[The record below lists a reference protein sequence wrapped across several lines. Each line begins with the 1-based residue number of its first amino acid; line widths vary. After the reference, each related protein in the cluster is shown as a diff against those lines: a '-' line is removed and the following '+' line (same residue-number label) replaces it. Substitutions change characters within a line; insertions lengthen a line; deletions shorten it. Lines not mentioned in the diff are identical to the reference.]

1 MVSRPARL
9 YIGLVVVLTGV
20 LVTAT
25 SMAKIKGIWGLMPPA
40 FTAPFATGHVPV
52 SKPLIALVALVV
64 LFLVC
69 DSVDTPLSARQTKWS
84 PSSAATL
91 AAVVLLGPLAAAFV
105 GASSLLSLRPKLR
118 LPERMFNGAMHALS
132 GLAAGGAYLAVG
144 DWLKGLVY
152 RHELAVYQHE
162 LAVYR
167 HELAVHHQHDFAVRP
182 QLEALL
188 QNDLLALHRQW
199 ALVGLPNAGHFAI
212 IIGAFA
218 AAAAVHVLANHGL
231 IWGIYR
237 LNRGSGM
244 LRREGLESSLPLLL
258 ASDFGYACLGLVIA
272 SLWHVM
278 AWFSAALVLVTLFVA
293 RWAMGQFAE
302 QQRAYAATMSAL
314 CQAVETKDY
323 YTRGHG
329 DRVSRGSVMI
339 ARKIR
344 MSPARTEAIRFAG
357 MLHDVGKLGVPT
369 QVLQKTG
376 QLTPEEFAAI
386 QLHPMRGLE
395 IVREIGFLY
404 EAFTGIMHHH
414 ERIDGRGYPMGLA
427 GHEIPEFARIIAV
440 ADAFDSMTT
449 TRSYREAKS
458 IEFALDQLRT
468 GAGTQFDALAV
479 EAFIA
484 ALDEERWP
492 LPKPVRKPADP
503 ATVTVQDHDDPTAPL
518 RIVDA

>member
-9 YIGLVVVLTGV
+9 YIGLVVVLTGL
-20 LVTAT
+20 LVSAT
-25 SMAKIKGIWGLMPPA
+25 SMADIPGTWGLMSKAAIRTPEG
-40 FTAPFATGHVPV
+40 GH
-52 SKPLIALVALVV
+52 KALFALVTLVV

-118 LPERMFNGAMHALS
+118 LPERTFNGAMHALS
-132 GLAAGGAYLAVG
+132 GLAAGAAYLGVG
-144 DWLKGLVY
+144 RWLAMLAGLHASTTPGNNLV
-152 RHELAVYQHE
+152 
-162 LAVYR
+162 
-167 HELAVHHQHDFAVRP
+167 
-182 QLEALL
+182 
-188 QNDLLALHRQW
+188 
-199 ALVGLPNAGHFAI
+199 LVGPPQSKYFGI

-237 LNRGSGM
+237 LNRGTGM

-272 SLWHVM
+272 SLWSTM
-278 AWFSAALVLVTLFVA
+278 DWFAAVLVLVTLFVA

-302 QQRAYAATMSAL
+302 QQRAYAATMNAL

-329 DRVSRGSVMI
+329 ERVSRGSVMI

-344 MSPARTEAIRFAG
+344 MSADRTDAIRFAG

-376 QLTPEEFAAI
+376 PLTEDEFAAI

-404 EAFTGIMHHH
+404 EALNGIMHHH

-427 GHEIPEFARIIAV
+427 GHEIPEFARVIAV

-449 TRSYREAKS
+449 TRSYREAQS
-458 IEFALDQLRT
+458 IEVALDQLRK
-468 GAGTQFDALAV
+468 GAGTQFDALLV

-492 LPKPVRKPADP
+492 LPEPVRKPADP
-503 ATVTVQDHDDPTAPL
+503 TTVTVQDHDDPTAPL
-518 RIVDA
+518 RIVEA